1 MRRSEENLGL
11 EDAAK
16 ERIAGRRRRRR
27 SKEGDEN
34 CSWNLNIPD
43 DGAGRKRAKQEWN
56 SSVGEEFDK
65 NPSAAVGRVR
75 EPTEVSMVASNTQA
89 LGKQVLMEIMTAES
103 CSSQGKTE
111 PMSKEPETIEVRSSS
126 SDDSSSNSDEDDDCG
141 IARKSPRVPETNS
154 LSPED
159 TVLLR
164 NVLDVIKG
172 EESFC

>member
-1 MRRSEENLGL
+1 MGCESIEIRTMAIQTRARGSRQEGGEVLCNGSGIVRRSEENLGL

-111 PMSKEPETIEVRSSS
+111 PMSKEPETIEVR
-126 SDDSSSNSDEDDDCG
+126 
-141 IARKSPRVPETNS
+141 R
-154 LSPED
+154 
-159 TVLLR
+159 
-164 NVLDVIKG
+164 
-172 EESFC
+172 